1 MAKALVY
8 LVNGVLSPNVEAT
21 DTFASWIDTTNQLVY
36 DMGTVV
42 LTATANTQPNGTT
55 SAAGWTTGNSHLE
68 GFFSANTLIAATAL
82 RGGTVSTTTDL
93 RITSNTVFSQGALV
107 LVGANTN
114 NFTVNA
120 NNTLF
125 TSNVAIAN
133 TSKVFTISAA
143 NTSIND
149 GPLYVKTNAWFTG
162 AITDILGT
170 TANVTSN
177 TVFTSSTMFANVDL
191 VTIGA
196 NASDSLVVNS
206 VADLNSNTN
215 IDGILTVTANAN
227 FSGTNTT
234 FTAIEASGEIRLK
247 GTSTRTIKTQ
257 STNSTMPSLNIS
269 VANTSATVTPLI
281 VSSTALLPDTT
292 TTYDV
297 GSASA
302 TWNKAWVK
310 DLDVANSVNIQVDAE
325 VDRDMVVRRDLYVYG
340 STTLSSNA
348 TLSLNTSSI
357 TDLNVLSTLS
367 FIGGAG
373 FDTNVLPTANVTYS
387 LGSSTMRWNQLFAN
401 NVTANTATLTVL
413 TTGSVGS
420 DLIPSANVTYSIG
433 ATATRWNQVFANN
446 VTSNTVNATTVTAA
460 LVGNASTAT
469 TLQTARTINGVSFNG
484 SANITVTANTN
495 NTLTRGSYLTGSN
508 FDGSIATTWA
518 VDADTAATASKV
530 VVRDASG
537 NFAANTITAAI
548 TGNASTATS
557 LQTART
563 INGIS
568 FDGSANITVTANTNT
583 TLTRGTYLTG
593 SNFNGSTATTWAVDA
608 TTTATASKVVARD
621 TLGNFAANTVTAAL
635 VGNASTATTLETAR
649 TINGVSFNGSGN
661 ITVTANTNALLTNG
675 SYLTGLN
682 FDGSTATTWAV
693 DATSTAALSNIVARD
708 ASGNFAANTITA
720 ALFSGVGSS
729 ITGINGT
736 NISSGTIDDARIA
749 ATLVRTSTTITA
761 GDGITGGGDLSASR
775 TVAVDATVVRTTGAQ
790 SIAGGKSFTSNITTN
805 TITPNASVTY
815 NVGSSSMRYSAM
827 WATTFNGTATT
838 AQYADLAEKYLADAE
853 YSVGTVIAVGGEA
866 EVTAASIDNAHSVL
880 GVVSDKPA
888 YLMNSELE
896 GGTTVALK
904 GRVPV
909 KVMSEVQKGD
919 RLAPSPMAGYAWAD
933 NTKGA
938 WTFAIS
944 LENGT
949 DIVEAVIL

>member
-55 SAAGWTTGNSHLE
+55 SAAGWTAGNSHLE
-68 GFFSANTLIAATAL
+68 GFFSANTLVAATAL

-93 RITSNTVFSQGALV
+93 LITSNTIFSQGSLV

-120 NNTLF
+120 NNSLF

-133 TSKVFTISAA
+133 TSKVFTISVA

-206 VADLNSNTN
+206 VVDINSNTN

-257 STNSTMPSLNIS
+257 STNSTMSSLNIS

-292 TTYDV
+292 TTYDI

-302 TWNKAWVK
+302 TWNKAWFK

-373 FDTNVLPTANVTYS
+373 FDTNALPTANVTYS

-508 FDGSIATTWA
+508 FDGSAATTWA
-518 VDADTAATASKV
+518 VDATTTATASKV
-530 VVRDASG
+530 VARDTLG
-537 NFAANTITAAI
+537 NFAANTISADLA
-548 TGNASTATS
+548 GNATTATT
-557 LQTART
+557 LQTIRT

-568 FDGSANITVTANTNT
+568 FDGSANIIVTANTNT

-621 TLGNFAANTVTAAL
+621 TLGNFSSNTITADL
-635 VGNASTATTLETAR
+635 VGNATTATTFETAR
-649 TINGVSFNGSGN
+649 TINGVSFNGSAN
-661 ITVTANTNALLTNG
+661 ITVTANTNAVLTNG
-675 SYLTGLN
+675 SYLTGSN
-682 FDGSTATTWAV
+682 FNGSTATTWAV

-720 ALFSGVGSS
+720 ALFAGVGSS
-729 ITGINGT
+729 ITNINGT
-736 NISSGTIDDARIA
+736 NVTSGTIADARIA
-749 ATLVRTSTTITA
+749 TTLVRTSTAITA
-761 GDGITGGGDLSASR
+761 GDGIDGGGDLSASR

-805 TITPNASVTY
+805 TVTPNANVTY
-815 NVGSSSMRYSAM
+815 NVGSSNMRYNAM
-827 WATTFNGTATT
+827 WATTFNGIATT

-853 YSVGTVIAVGGEA
+853 YSVGTVIAVGGTA
-866 EVTAASIDNAHSVL
+866 EVTAASVDNAHSVL

-888 YLMNSELE
+888 YLMNSDLE

-909 KVMSEVQKGD
+909 KVVYEIKKGD
-919 RLAPSPMAGYAWAD
+919 RLAPSPVSGYAWAD

-938 WTFAIS
+938 WAFAIS
-944 LENGT
+944 LEDGT